1 MRMGQKEQLEK
12 IKRKLFQFETEI
24 IAEYKCSFQMKYEKG
39 GNHWTKC
46 FLSNEDQ
53 ICSLSRKSVLFKGH
67 QIKQYLVDKCW

>member
-39 GNHWTKC
+39 GNH
-46 FLSNEDQ
+46 
-53 ICSLSRKSVLFKGH
+53 
-67 QIKQYLVDKCW
+67 